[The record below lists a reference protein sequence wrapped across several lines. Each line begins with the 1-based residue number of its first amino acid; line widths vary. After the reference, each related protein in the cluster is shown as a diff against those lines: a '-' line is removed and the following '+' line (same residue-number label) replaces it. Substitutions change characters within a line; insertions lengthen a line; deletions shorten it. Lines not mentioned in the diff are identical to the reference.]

1 MTIKTC
7 PICDKEFK
15 LVLEFAQFCSRECEE
30 AAASKYVEM
39 KFTTAGDMMEDPG
52 EALGNKLL
60 QAVKEM
66 KESK

>member
-1 MTIKTC
+1 MATKTC
-7 PICDKEFK
+7 PICDKQFK
-15 LVLEFAQFCSRECEE
+15 LVLEFAKFCSRECEE
-30 AAASKYVEM
+30 AATSKYIEM

-66 KESK
+66 KASK